1 LNNTFYWFQL
11 TKILQENEKT
21 SIYPYFNY
29 KNEWN
34 CEKRRNFAFE
44 NQRRAPAFGLTR
56 TIFIMRGCFYTLHSK
71 KVKREERKVKNE
83 NSALGS

>member
-1 LNNTFYWFQL
+1 MSVLIQL

-34 CEKRRNFAFE
+34 CEKRRNFA
-44 NQRRAPAFGLTR
+44 
-56 TIFIMRGCFYTLHSK
+56 S
-71 KVKREERKVKNE
+71 RKLIV
-83 NSALGS
+83 NSEK